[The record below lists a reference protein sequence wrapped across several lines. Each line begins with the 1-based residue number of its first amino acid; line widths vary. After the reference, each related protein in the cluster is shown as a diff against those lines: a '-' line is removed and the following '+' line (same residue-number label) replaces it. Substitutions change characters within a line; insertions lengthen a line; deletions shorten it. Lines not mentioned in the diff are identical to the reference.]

1 MKVFV
6 LILGIAI
13 ILGCLLFYA
22 PAKEK
27 VNYIDFGS
35 KDEIESVEVTF
46 DSNDPNIYVDVM
58 GDPYKHDVNAEIY
71 IEWAKEED
79 YQLTDLG
86 KKLIDNRVREILA
99 EYDPNDEIYSYLP
112 EPPGHWKEKYG
123 DVERTRL
130 IHALSEQRIAI
141 ALQGRRLKELEDYIA
156 TKEWENEMP

>member
-27 VNYIDFGS
+27 ANYE
-35 KDEIESVEVTF
+35 DEIESVEVTF
-46 DSNDPNIYVDVM
+46 DFNDPNEIGWEELKRLREEIALAKLAEDIKRIY
-58 GDPYKHDVNAEIY
+58 
-71 IEWAKEED
+71 
-79 YQLTDLG
+79 
-86 KKLIDNRVREILA
+86 

-141 ALQGRRLKELEDYIA
+141 ALQGKRLKELEDYIA

>member
-1 MKVFV
+1 MKIFV

-13 ILGCLLFYA
+13 ILGCLLFYT

-27 VNYIDFGS
+27 ANYE
-35 KDEIESVEVTF
+35 DEIESVEVTF
-46 DSNDPNIYVDVM
+46 DFNDPNEIGWEELKRLREEIALAKLAEDIKRIY
-58 GDPYKHDVNAEIY
+58 
-71 IEWAKEED
+71 
-79 YQLTDLG
+79 
-86 KKLIDNRVREILA
+86 

-141 ALQGRRLKELEDYIA
+141 ALQGKRLKELEDYIA
-156 TKEWENEMP
+156 TKEWENAR